1 MLMLKYSKI
10 AGINYSIV
18 QLAIFLATG
27 IISLISF
34 IIIERRSTSPL
45 IDFKVLLSRGI
56 LPADIM
62 ILIVGLSM
70 FLVFQTIPIL
80 VRNPPPFGFGGDV
93 ISTTRVQLPFALVL
107 LIFG

>member
-70 FLVFQTIPIL
+70 FLVFQTIP
-80 VRNPPPFGFGGDV
+80 N
-93 ISTTRVQLPFALVL
+93 
-107 LIFG
+107 